1 MADSF
6 TNSSP
11 SWWKVSQRTQTGHLL
26 SNYDSLRNAHVC
38 WCKQTLELRKLL
50 EEYLA
55 SELALGEYSPLS
67 GWSSPPTTRSRSVKP
82 TVHSFV
88 TQGCSEVAAKL
99 AVIEDH
105 LKPISVYQTTPST
118 PRQACSSHIST
129 WLWLF
134 LKSVMRIQIVGWW
147 HCLSTPLLYES
158 LSLWCSPSQSAP
170 TAPLAA
176 MSLTR

>member
-1 MADSF
+1 MESLSKNADRSTVKQLAQCACVLVQTDVGTEETF
-6 TNSSP
+6 GGVPCLWAGLGGVGLCRDDLHHQQQEEDLSS
-11 SWWKVSQRTQTGHLL
+11 L
-26 SNYDSLRNAHVC
+26 
-38 WCKQTLELRKLL
+38 
-50 EEYLA
+50 
-55 SELALGEYSPLS
+55 
-67 GWSSPPTTRSRSVKP
+67 
-82 TVHSFV
+82 HSFV

-147 HCLSTPLLYES
+147 HCLSTPLSYASLY
-158 LSLWCSPSQSAP
+158 LWCSPSQSAP

>member
-1 MADSF
+1 MKACAMRMCVGA
-6 TNSSP
+6 NRRW
-11 SWWKVSQRTQTGHLL
+11 SWGNFWRSTLPL
-26 SNYDSLRNAHVC
+26 SWPRGS
-38 WCKQTLELRKLL
+38 
-50 EEYLA
+50 
-55 SELALGEYSPLS
+55 GPLS

-147 HCLSTPLLYES
+147 HCLSTPLLYAS